1 MIYNQAAEGTDMP
14 TYDKGDYAIPIE
26 HIINMSDDHFLKLI
40 SSILG
45 LNDCDCTMVD
55 YPSIVSARVGRYV
68 IDIVLGQGSIVC
80 KQGCKEIAQIG
91 IPVITLA
98 SSSWVYGRI
107 IKRRKCFVTE
117 KSLELISKISPIL
130 RDNINWVTTS
140 FNDLIERVAK
150 EKVKAFSFILPEYD
164 PLSFVQTKCC
174 GQLYSPNPLL
184 HPGAVFGKS
193 RKEVC
198 VKTCTKILG
207 PFRKKITPV
216 LSIGEDPII
225 SLYQGMGELLLAS
238 VAPNDIPNDI
248 AKSLI
253 LSLIYTCSE
262 GD

>member
-1 MIYNQAAEGTDMP
+1 MP

-26 HIINMSDDHFLKLI
+26 HIINMSDDYFLQLI
-40 SSILG
+40 SRILG
-45 LNDCDCTMVD
+45 LNNCNCTMVN
-55 YPSIVSARVGRYV
+55 YPSIVSVRAGRHI

-91 IPVITLA
+91 IPVITLT

-107 IKRRKCFVTE
+107 IKHRKCFVTE
-117 KSLELISKISPIL
+117 KSLELISKLSPIL
-130 RDNINWVTTS
+130 RDSINWVIAS

-174 GQLYSPNPLL
+174 GQLYTPNPLL

-193 RKEVC
+193 REEVC
-198 VKTCTKILG
+198 VKACTKILG
-207 PFRKKITPV
+207 PFRKRITPV

-225 SLYQGMGELLLAS
+225 ALYQGMGELLLVSA
-238 VAPNDIPNDI
+238 APNDIS
-248 AKSLI
+248 KSLI

>member
-14 TYDKGDYAIPIE
+14 TYDKGDYVIPIE
-26 HIINMSDDHFLKLI
+26 YIIDMSDDYFLRLI
-40 SSILG
+40 SSVLS
-45 LNDCDCTMVD
+45 LNDCDCTIVD
-55 YPSIVSARVGRYV
+55 YPSIVSARVDRHV

-80 KQGCKEIAQIG
+80 KQGCKEIAKMD
-91 IPVITLA
+91 IPVVILTTP
-98 SSSWVYGRI
+98 SWVYGRI
-107 IKRRKCFVTE
+107 IKHRKCFVTD
-117 KSLELISKISPIL
+117 KSLELISEFSPIL
-130 RDNINWVTTS
+130 RDSINWIITS
-140 FNDLIERVAK
+140 FNDLIERIAK

-193 RKEVC
+193 REEVC

-207 PFRKKITPV
+207 PFRKKIMPV
-216 LSIGEDPII
+216 LSIREDPII
-225 SLYQGMGELLLAS
+225 ALYQGMGELLLVS
-238 VAPNDIPNDI
+238 VAPNDILGNI
-248 AKSLI
+248 TKSLI